1 MKNVPKVAKKTN
13 IYKQLFVSLFACKWV
28 SMEQKLSHYRSHKYE
43 TNLHRGRQHDGVH
56 FFLFILI
63 LRYVLLILFLLFQVC
78 NVQLLLKMWDPV
90 DCAVVN
96 KLTIKYS
103 TSSVGRSQWKIDTK
117 ASDVGEG
124 NLAKPS
130 QAKQHILYQCSGHS
144 DPALTRSH
152 RHTAKTASTNWL
164 NWRWLFLVTKIK
176 TFKSRTPSI
185 QTSFREVSPDRT

>member
-1 MKNVPKVAKKTN
+1 MIPRTALQWVMNWGKLNNSKAPSHPTVTPTVHNYDSGTYLDLKSIRILSLSWYFYFSPRTYWEVKDEKCAEGCKKTN

-117 ASDVGEG
+117 AS
-124 NLAKPS
+124 
-130 QAKQHILYQCSGHS
+130 
-144 DPALTRSH
+144 T
-152 RHTAKTASTNWL
+152 STCWG
-164 NWRWLFLVTKIK
+164 R
-176 TFKSRTPSI
+176 
-185 QTSFREVSPDRT
+185 